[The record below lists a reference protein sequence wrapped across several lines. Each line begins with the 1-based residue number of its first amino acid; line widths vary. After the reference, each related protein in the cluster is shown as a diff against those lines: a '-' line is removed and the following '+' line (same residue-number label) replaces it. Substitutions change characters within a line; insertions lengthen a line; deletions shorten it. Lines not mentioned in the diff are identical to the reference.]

1 MKVIATLFILLLP
14 ALKSPAVQPDTQR
27 LLNAWITMQNNG
39 SDKAVRQ
46 FIDSYY
52 SPDMLSKM
60 KNYDSH
66 VAFYKQIIQEFGKV
80 QSTVYLT
87 ETDSEHKLKVQLIKE
102 GRALV
107 PEPSPEEILVVEI
120 DLDPENPKY
129 LSRGL
134 GLGALICYIK
144 R

>member
-1 MKVIATLFILLLP
+1 MLLSLTGIN
-14 ALKSPAVQPDTQR
+14 SPTVQPDTER
-27 LLNAWITMQNNG
+27 VLKAWMKMQNEG
-39 SDKAVRQ
+39 TDQAVKQ
-46 FIDSYY
+46 FIDNYY
-52 SPDMLSKM
+52 SPRLLGKM
-60 KNYDSH
+60 TNYESH
-66 VAFYKQIIQEFGKV
+66 VAFYKQIINEFGKV
-80 QSTVYLT
+80 QPAIYLT

-120 DLDPENPKY
+120 DLDPDNPQF

-134 GLGALICYIK
+134 GLGALVCHLK